1 MFAIG
6 KGVLYL
12 VPEIALT
19 SQVIGQIIARFGKAV
34 AVLHSHLADTERFD
48 QWQRIRLGEAPI
60 IIGARS
66 AIFAPIPNLGLIVV
80 DEEHE
85 PSYKQEVQPRYHTRQ
100 VALQRARGA
109 KAVVV
114 LGSATP
120 SLESYCQAQENEFA
134 MLQLPERVEQR
145 PMPKVEVVDLRD
157 EFKQGRP
164 SALSA
169 PLCEAIKE
177 ALANKQ
183 QTILFLN
190 RRAYASFLLCR
201 LCGQVPECP
210 YCSVSLAYHQ
220 TGNDLRCH
228 HCEYVCRVPKICPKC
243 NGNEMKPFGVGT
255 QRVEEETRLLFPD
268 AKIVRLD
275 KDVLSKKTAYL
286 DVLHAFRTGEADI
299 LVGTQMVAKGL
310 DFPRV
315 AVVGV
320 INADTAM
327 HLPDFRA
334 GERTFQLL
342 TQVAGRAGRGNVP
355 GKVIAQTFNPEHPAI
370 QFGQNHDFVGFYEQ
384 EITHRRQL
392 NYPPFSQL
400 VNFIIS
406 HKEDARAEEVA
417 ADLANEL
424 RSEVTKIG
432 TNAEALGPAACP
444 ISKIKTL
451 YRRHVLLKAPLNADA
466 AQIAR
471 NVIARI
477 DTKGCQ
483 LTIDV
488 QPQSLM

>member
-1 MFAIG
+1 
-6 KGVLYL
+6 
-12 VPEIALT
+12 
-19 SQVIGQIIARFGKAV
+19 
-34 AVLHSHLADTERFD
+34 
-48 QWQRIRLGEAPI
+48 
-60 IIGARS
+60 
-66 AIFAPIPNLGLIVV
+66 
-80 DEEHE
+80 
-85 PSYKQEVQPRYHTRQ
+85 
-100 VALQRARGA
+100 
-109 KAVVV
+109 
-114 LGSATP
+114 
-120 SLESYCQAQENEFA
+120 
-134 MLQLPERVEQR
+134 
-145 PMPKVEVVDLRD
+145 
-157 EFKQGRP
+157 
-164 SALSA
+164 
-169 PLCEAIKE
+169 
-177 ALANKQ
+177 
-183 QTILFLN
+183 
-190 RRAYASFLLCR
+190 
-201 LCGQVPECP
+201 
-210 YCSVSLAYHQ
+210 
-220 TGNDLRCH
+220 
-228 HCEYVCRVPKICPKC
+228 
-243 NGNEMKPFGVGT
+243 MKPFGVGT

-406 HKEDARAEEVA
+406 HKEDARTEEVA
-417 ADLANEL
+417 ADLAKEL
-424 RSEVTKIG
+424 RTEVTKIG